1 MKSLCPQSSRSG
13 LILERKNQK
22 RRRVAEKKRRESK
35 KSDSLIRN
43 KRVLGNIID
52 VQAARSGVDLTQAEA
67 RASGIEV
74 VTAKLNPPKKP
85 KLAEDTSG
93 HLQFEK

>member
-1 MKSLCPQSSRSG
+1 M
-13 LILERKNQK
+13 E
-22 RRRVAEKKRRESK
+22 
-35 KSDSLIRN
+35 
-43 KRVLGNIID
+43 NIID

-93 HLQFEK
+93 NLRFEKLIYAEKMYYGEISRTGNECIHLIKHCYSSKKIVDTESPL